1 VLPLSDIRILALE
14 QYGAGPFGSIHLAE
28 LGADVIKV
36 EDPGSRGDI
45 GRYIPPNDGRGDSL
59 FFETFN
65 HNKRSLALSLARPA
79 GRAVFE
85 RLVAGSDVVY
95 SNLRGDVPAKLHI
108 RYDDLAAVNQRIVC
122 CSLSGF
128 GMSGPRAADPGY
140 DYILQG
146 MASWMSLTGEPGS
159 PPTKAGLSLVD
170 FASGYAAATAILA
183 AVHAARRDG
192 RGMDC
197 DLALYDVAVNLLTY
211 VATWQ
216 LSAGYTTGRLPS
228 SAHPTLVP
236 FQNFATSDGWIVVAC
251 AKEKFWRRLV
261 MVLRAPELADEDRF
275 GDFAARAANKAELLP
290 VLERIFAGDTQKA
303 WIDRL
308 SGAGVPVGPVH
319 DLTAALAD
327 PLVKERDL
335 VAEYPHPR
343 LGPIRLIRSALD
355 VDGQRMPPAPAPA
368 LGADTR
374 TVLGEVAGLSDL
386 EIDDLARAGVVALPS
401 ADANA

>member
-28 LGADVIKV
+28 LGADVIKI
-36 EDPGSRGDI
+36 EDPRSRGDI
-45 GRYIPPNDGRGDSL
+45 GRYIPPNDGSGDSL

-65 HNKRSLALSLARPA
+65 HNKRSVALDLAQPE

-85 RLVAGSDVVY
+85 RLVARSDVVY
-95 SNLRGDVPAKLHI
+95 SNLRGDVPAKLRI
-108 RYDDLAAVNQRIVC
+108 LYDDLAALNERIVC

-128 GMSGPRAADPGY
+128 GMSSPRAADPGY

-170 FASGYAAATAILA
+170 FASGYAAATTILA

-192 RGMDC
+192 KGMDC

-216 LSAGYTTGRLPS
+216 LTAGYTTGRQPS

-261 MVLRAPELADEDRF
+261 EVLGAPELTDDRF

-290 VLERIFAGDTQKA
+290 ILERIFAGDTQKA

-308 SGAGVPVGPVH
+308 AAAGVPVGPVH
-319 DLTAALAD
+319 DLKAALAD
-327 PLVKERDL
+327 PLVKEREL

-343 LGPIRLIRSALD
+343 LGPVRLIRSVVD
-355 VDGQRMPPAPAPA
+355 VAGQRTSPIPAPA

-374 TVLGEVAGLSDL
+374 TVLAEVAGLSDH
-386 EIDDLARAGVVALPS
+386 EIDELARAGVVALPS
-401 ADANA
+401 ASAYS

>member
-28 LGADVIKV
+28 LGADVIKI
-36 EDPGSRGDI
+36 EDPRSRGDI
-45 GRYIPPNDGRGDSL
+45 GRYIPPNDGSGDSL

-65 HNKRSLALSLARPA
+65 HNKRSLALDLEHPE

-85 RLVAGSDVVY
+85 RLVARSDVVY

-108 RYDDLAAVNQRIVC
+108 RYDDLAALNERIVC

-128 GMSGPRAADPGY
+128 GMSSPRAADPGY

-170 FASGYAAATAILA
+170 FASGYAAATTILA
-183 AVHAARRDG
+183 AIHAARRDG
-192 RGMDC
+192 KGMDC

-216 LSAGYTTGRLPS
+216 LSAGYTTGRMAS

-261 MVLRAPELADEDRF
+261 EVLGAPELADDRF

-290 VLERIFAGDTQKA
+290 LLERIFAGDTQKA

-308 SGAGVPVGPVH
+308 AAAGVPVGPVH
-319 DLTAALAD
+319 DLKAALAD
-327 PLVKERDL
+327 PLVKEREL

-343 LGPIRLIRSALD
+343 LGPVRLIRSVVD
-355 VDGQRMPPAPAPA
+355 VAGQRTAPIPAPA

-374 TVLGEVAGLSDL
+374 AVLAEVAGLSDH

-401 ADANA
+401 ASAYS